1 MNGVSIAL
9 IILASG
15 VAILFASFGFVVAAA
30 MIAALRS
37 ERKEQI
43 SIERRQVD
51 EYSMDSRKEGRDS
64 TEESC

>member
-15 VAILFASFGFVVAAA
+15 VAILFVSFGFVVAAV
-30 MIAALRS
+30 MIATLRT

-43 SIERRQVD
+43 SIERRQID
-51 EYSMDSRKEGRDS
+51 ESSMDSRKEGRVS
-64 TEESC
+64 T